1 MLCVFVC
8 LLGLYEKKKY
18 FLMGACILCMEDWI
32 DRRDAAKEEI
42 VINEN
47 RDGDVK

>member
-1 MLCVFVC
+1 
-8 LLGLYEKKKY
+8 
-18 FLMGACILCMEDWI
+18 MGACMYMDMEDWI

-47 RDGDVK
+47 RDGDVKIIVK